1 MEFDRTRIKEEAK
14 ARMRQT
20 RPRPWQVS
28 LAYVIPLFLLPFL
41 LILLLSLFI
50 ALPISPLHGL
60 TDSPSVWSTVLFLI
74 YLIALAPL
82 VLLQAGYCFY
92 SIKLWRREPTGY
104 RDLLYGCSV
113 FKKVFALWGLLLLLS
128 LLWSLPFFLITVI
141 APLIPRYVSDPSL
154 QRWLIL
160 LPMAGAYILIFS
172 RMLYYSLSLHVL
184 VDHPD
189 YTARQ
194 VLKESRILMAGQR
207 WRLFLFFLSFIGWY
221 LLEYVIVYVVSIAG
235 VLLFFPVLFLAP
247 SDTAIVLL
255 FLLILLLFLA
265 STTLLLL
272 WLLPYVSTSL
282 AGIYDCL
289 QGRPLIPPAP
299 PWNGPSAPIPF
310 GD

>member
-1 MEFDRTRIKEEAK
+1 MEFDRPRIKEEAK

-28 LAYVIPLFLLPFL
+28 LAYVIPLFLLPSI
-41 LILLLSLFI
+41 LIVLLSLFI
-50 ALPISPLHGL
+50 ALPISPLHRL
-60 TDSPSVWSTVLFLI
+60 TDSSALPILLSLI

-82 VLLQAGYCFY
+82 VLLRAGYCFY

-141 APLIPRYVSDPSL
+141 APLIPRYVSDPFL

-160 LPMAGAYILIFS
+160 LPMAGSYILIFS
-172 RMLYYSLSLHVL
+172 HMLYYSLSFHVL

-221 LLEYVIVYVVSIAG
+221 LLEYVIIYAVSFVG
-235 VLLFFPVLFLAP
+235 TLLFFPVLFLAP

-265 STTLLLL
+265 SAIPLLL

-299 PWNGPSAPIPF
+299 SWEGPSTPIPF